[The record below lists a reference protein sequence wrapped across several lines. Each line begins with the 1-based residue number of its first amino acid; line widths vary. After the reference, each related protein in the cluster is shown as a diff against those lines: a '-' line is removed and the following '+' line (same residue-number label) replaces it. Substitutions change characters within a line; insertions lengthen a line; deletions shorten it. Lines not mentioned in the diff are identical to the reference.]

1 MNKSKFRE
9 TLKMQDI
16 SLRNFLLMK
25 ISNKEGGDDSVF
37 QAEFVAV
44 PIWPREND
52 V

>member
-1 MNKSKFRE
+1 
-9 TLKMQDI
+9 MQDI

-25 ISNKEGGDDSVF
+25 ISNKEAGDDSVF